1 MTQPGE
7 AVRAESGLRSAVR
20 AAAGLTIVTGGQ
32 TGVDSY
38 TAQAALRAGLPV
50 HLVFPA
56 GLRQE
61 DGPLTPARGRRL
73 AGAQL
78 HELSDAGFEY
88 RTWTCVYVSDVVL
101 LLDPAGG
108 TGCQET
114 ARAARLLGRPLLA
127 PRPGQLTAARAAGWL
142 AETSARVVLVAGCR
156 ASLLARHRAGRGI
169 RADIAEFTAGAR
181 QRHADLLA
189 GSP

>member
-1 MTQPGE
+1 MTQPEE
-7 AVRAESGLRSAVR
+7 AGRAESGLRHTVR

-38 TAQAALRAGLPV
+38 AARAALQAGLSV
-50 HLVFPA
+50 HVIFPA

-61 DGPLTPARGRRL
+61 DGPLTPARRRRL
-73 AGAQL
+73 AGAHL

-88 RTWTCVYVSDVVL
+88 RTWTAVYVSDVVL

-108 TGCQET
+108 AGCQET

-127 PRPGQLTAARAAGWL
+127 PGPRQLTAARAVDWL
-142 AETSARVVLVAGCR
+142 AGTSARVVLAAGCR
-156 ASLLARHRAGRGI
+156 A
-169 RADIAEFTAGAR
+169 
-181 QRHADLLA
+181 
-189 GSP
+189 

>member
-1 MTQPGE
+1 MTQPEE
-7 AVRAESGLRSAVR
+7 AGRAESGLRHTVR

-38 TAQAALRAGLPV
+38 AARAALQTGLSV
-50 HLVFPA
+50 HVIFPA

-61 DGPLTPARGRRL
+61 DGPLTPARRRRL
-73 AGAQL
+73 AGAHL

-88 RTWTCVYVSDVVL
+88 RTWTAVYVSDVVL

-108 TGCQET
+108 AGCQET

-127 PRPGQLTAARAAGWL
+127 PGPRQLTASRAAEWL
-142 AETSARVVLVAGCR
+142 AGTPARVVLALAIGCR
-156 ASLLARHRAGRGI
+156 VVPMRQVLADPREQMLKRPA
-169 RADIAEFTAGAR
+169 
-181 QRHADLLA
+181 
-189 GSP
+189 